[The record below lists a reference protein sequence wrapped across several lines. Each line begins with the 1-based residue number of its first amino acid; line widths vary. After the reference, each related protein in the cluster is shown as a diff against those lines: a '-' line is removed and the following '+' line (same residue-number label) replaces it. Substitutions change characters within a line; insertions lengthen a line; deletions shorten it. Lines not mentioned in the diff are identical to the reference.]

1 MKSIGILLTL
11 GISIVMQS
19 GGVMGFQ
26 YDDNSDT
33 NDRYRDNERDRYD
46 GRNRSED
53 YRDGDNS
60 PSYRPYY
67 HHHHHHHHHHHKCQS
82 ERFEHQVIMKN
93 YKDSTG
99 HWVLYSQII
108 ETRNIGNRCN
118 HNEYIYLAHRQ
129 KSGWLW
135 NPKINSLV
143 HFSLGEPK
151 FISRRVRLANRP
163 NHHAIVNMSQN
174 YTSQSVDL
182 DRVFPRRFAGEIVS
196 IGNDDLKWSEVARRS
211 MPVLHLETAFF
222 ETVLRHEN
230 AGQQRL
236 KVLNP
241 YRSNREILE

>member
-1 MKSIGILLTL
+1 MVIGQNCGREKWLVQFQKFEHDWLLSCSVIVFIVAHRLVSWLDNLLLKNTSFARKMKSIGILLTL
-11 GISIVMQS
+11 GISIVMLS

-67 HHHHHHHHHHHKCQS
+67 HHHHHHHHHHKCQS

-151 FISRRVRLANRP
+151 FISRRVWIGVSNCITWSLP
-163 NHHAIVNMSQN
+163 NLYSWRGGESKEEWKQN
-174 YTSQSVDL
+174 
-182 DRVFPRRFAGEIVS
+182 
-196 IGNDDLKWSEVARRS
+196 N
-211 MPVLHLETAFF
+211 LHL
-222 ETVLRHEN
+222 H
-230 AGQQRL
+230 QS
-236 KVLNP
+236 KW
-241 YRSNREILE
+241 